1 MLKSFIFEL
10 LLIFH
15 YSLYI
20 EERHVVHE
28 LVWEGWIV
36 LYVTEAGISVH
47 VILAVLEHSLEY

>member
-1 MLKSFIFEL
+1 MVEK

-20 EERHVVHE
+20 EERHVYHE
-28 LVWEGWIV
+28 LVCEGWIV

-47 VILAVLEHSLEY
+47 VIRAILEHSLKY